1 VKSPPNAQAAA
12 NAAANATAT
21 SRRLRGVAMLIAAS
35 VLWSLSGVVVK
46 FAHAPPL
53 AFAFYRSLAAAAA
66 AAACLPLSTG
76 RRPAAKPMIAS
87 AVLYT
92 AVVALLIVAMTRG
105 TAASGIFLQYTG
117 PIFCAIF
124 AVVFQHARLGRQT
137 LIGLIIAVAGV
148 TIMFAG
154 TLSHKTAPPGAAASG
169 TPIGPICG
177 LASGAAFGAL
187 ILVLRRV
194 DHPDRPAN
202 ALLILLLNNAAAALL
217 LFAPAILTGAAQ
229 LRPWQIE
236 LILATGVVQ
245 LAAPYLLFQLG
256 LRRVTPV
263 DASLLILLEPVL
275 NPIWVWLVVGE
286 VPEWTT
292 FIGGAAILATLIIEA
307 TKPEAAQ
314 TDARELGAVG

>member
-1 VKSPPNAQAAA
+1 
-12 NAAANATAT
+12 
-21 SRRLRGVAMLIAAS
+21 MLIAAS

-53 AFAFYRSLAAAAA
+53 AFAFYRSLAAAVAA
-66 AAACLPLSTG
+66 ALCMPLASG
-76 RRPAAKPMIAS
+76 RRPAARPMIAS
-87 AVLYT
+87 AFLYT
-92 AVVALLIVAMTRG
+92 AVVALLIIAMTRG

-124 AVVFQHARLGRQT
+124 VVVFEHGRLGRRT
-137 LIGLIIAVAGV
+137 LIGLIIAAAGV
-148 TIMFAG
+148 AVMFAG
-154 TLSHKTAPPGAAASG
+154 TLFPKAGGGGLG
-169 TPIGPICG
+169 TPLGPICG

-187 ILVLRRV
+187 IVVLRRV

-202 ALLILLLNNAAAALL
+202 ALLILLINNAAAALL
-217 LFAPAILTGAAQ
+217 LLAPAMLSGAAS
-229 LRPWQIE
+229 LRAWQIE

-292 FIGGAAILATLIIEA
+292 FIGGAAILVTLVIEA
-307 TKPEAAQ
+307 TKPGAEQ